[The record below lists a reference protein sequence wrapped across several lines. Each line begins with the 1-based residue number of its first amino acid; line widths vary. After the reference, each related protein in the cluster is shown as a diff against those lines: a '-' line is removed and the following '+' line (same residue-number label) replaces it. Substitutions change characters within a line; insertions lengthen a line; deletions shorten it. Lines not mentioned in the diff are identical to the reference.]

1 MSTEHRPPHLRTPA
15 TVRKRTPFSGLAG
28 GESVCVRRENF
39 AVAAVSCAHYGVQT
53 CHLDDVGRIGWASPA
68 PGEDSESGTILY
80 VPVYPLQHGIGAM
93 PIVSFRSK
101 PAESPP
107 EEYPSAPRVKAQTSN
122 EDIAA
127 AKIAAVARGKKARFE
142 EAEKHYAAQKIQAIQ
157 RKHSG
162 WSEPTRADS
171 GKQRYRNGTRSP
183 AMRRQLSRKVSFG
196 SIKFDPLLR
205 ERSWTDDL
213 QDAIARCAATL
224 PCWAP
229 PSAHPMAGSEDAS
242 SYVSGSSRSPASSF
256 RPGSSAPSTAPPKSS
271 MKSPASSFRS
281 SLRSPAVSDR
291 NRSSPHGLHAGAS
304 VVVAPT
310 DADGAAPATLP
321 AAAAAA
327 GPAAAATIAPAA
339 SAPSAEP
346 DEDDDEE
353 HDVPVV
359 ASRLTDTPVEP
370 AYSGGTSNKQLL
382 SDALFTKVKTLFDKM
397 DIDCNG
403 VITKE
408 EARRFWGTNFAKV
421 NAQAMFNE
429 VDVDGN
435 ATITFA
441 EWVGFWENVISSNY
455 EEDDLLDEIEE
466 IIHGGSWVDF
476 DDNRT
481 T

>member
-1 MSTEHRPPHLRTPA
+1 MGPT
-15 TVRKRTPFSGLAG
+15 
-28 GESVCVRRENF
+28 
-39 AVAAVSCAHYGVQT
+39 
-53 CHLDDVGRIGWASPA
+53 

-205 ERSWTDDL
+205 ERSWADDL

-224 PCWAP
+224 PVKLPCWAP
-229 PSAHPMAGSEDAS
+229 PSAHPMEGEADS
-242 SYVSGSSRSPASSF
+242 SSFVSGSSRSPASSF

-281 SLRSPAVSDR
+281 SLRSPATSDR
-291 NRSSPHGLHAGAS
+291 ARSSPHGLHAGAS
-304 VVVAPT
+304 VVFAPT

-321 AAAAAA
+321 AVAAAA

-339 SAPSAEP
+339 SAPSADP
-346 DEDDDEE
+346 EDDDDEL
-353 HDVPVV
+353 DVPVIP
-359 ASRLTDTPVEP
+359 SRLTDTPVEP

-382 SDALFTKVKTLFDKM
+382 SDALFTKVKILFDKM
-397 DIDCNG
+397 DIDNNG
-403 VITKE
+403 EITKD
-408 EARRFWGTNFAKV
+408 EAQLFWGTNFAKV

-435 ATITFA
+435 TTITFA
-441 EWVGFWENVISSNY
+441 EWVGFWENVRSSNY
-455 EEDDLLDEIEE
+455 DEDDLIGEIEE
-466 IIHGGSWVDF
+466 IIQGGSWVDF